1 MSDQTSISVNF
12 GRPTPLF
19 PLDGVTLLPQQILPL
34 HIFEPRY
41 RQMIDDVLDSS
52 GQVAMGIRAGRP
64 GREGDGLVRPFVCL
78 GQIVQHERL
87 PDGRFNILMH
97 GICRARILKQLPP
110 DEHPYRRVVLEPVG
124 TEAADEDELSAIR
137 SSLER
142 RLDEGPLT
150 QMRASEQVLEYLHN
164 DEVPTS
170 AMLELVSFTMLADPE
185 LRYRLLAEGDIHQ
198 RVQLIDREL
207 DHLTQLLRRASLQR
221 PEDWPKGCSWN

>member
-1 MSDQTSISVNF
+1 MSDQTSISVSF

-34 HIFEPRY
+34 HIYEPRY
-41 RQMIDDVLDSS
+41 RQMIDDVLDAS
-52 GQVAMGIRAGRP
+52 GQVAMGIRSTRDHGLEA
-64 GREGDGLVRPFVCL
+64 GLVRPFVCL

-97 GICRARILKQLPP
+97 GICRARILEQLPP
-110 DEHPYRRVVLEPVG
+110 DERPYRRVVLEPVG
-124 TEAADEDELSAIR
+124 TETTDEGELGAIR

-150 QMRASEQVLEYLHN
+150 QMRACEQVLEYLHN

-198 RVQLIDREL
+198 RVELIDREL
-207 DHLTQLLRRASLQR
+207 DHLTQLLRRAQAQR